1 MTRKLLFFLLLM
13 IMLISGCGTS
23 ESALADK
30 KPQQNKSGGSKTS
43 SSNEKQSLFETAPDG
58 FRVVTVGSGNPKTEI
73 GRGAPSTLVQF
84 KDKFFLVDSGENT
97 TSTLLKIGLPAERIT
112 NMLFTHQHVDHNGGF
127 WTFFIDGWQGPTG
140 RRSLNLIGPQ
150 VQELYDTT
158 VNFFKTDLEYRAS
171 LGWPKDGLLT
181 NVNIKDLT
189 KDNYKFKLDGVKITS
204 IPVPHTIPIYAYR
217 FDAKGK
223 SVVVSG
229 DLTYT
234 DKFAPFAKNADIL
247 VIDGMLTSDFSF
259 VPEQAR
265 ENLKKSLKQSH
276 ATTEDLAKMATD
288 SRVKK
293 VVLTHLGLGKEDME
307 SITKVFSDAG
317 FKGEIIAAE
326 DGLVI
331 NPK

>member
-1 MTRKLLFFLLLM
+1 MKQKLLFFLLLM

-23 ESALADK
+23 ESASVDK
-30 KPQQNKSGGSKTS
+30 KIQQNKNGSSPSSTS
-43 SSNEKQSLFETAPDG
+43 TVKQSVFETVPDG

-127 WTFFIDGWQGPTG
+127 WNFFIDGWQGPTG

-171 LGWPKDGLLT
+171 LGWPKDGIFT
-181 NVNIKDLT
+181 NVTIKDFT
-189 KDNYKFKLDGVKITS
+189 EDKYTFKLDGVKITS
-204 IPVPHTIPIYAYR
+204 IPVPHTVPTYAYR

-247 VIDGMLTSDFSF
+247 VFDGMLTSDFSF

-265 ENLKKSLKQSH
+265 ENLKNGLRQSH
-276 ATTEDLAKMATD
+276 ATTEDLAKMAAD
-288 SRVKK
+288 SKVKK
-293 VVLTHLGLGKEDME
+293 VVLTHIGLGKVEMG
-307 SITKVFSDAG
+307 SISKVFSDAG

-331 NPK
+331 NP